1 MLLRERL
8 GKDAGVFIKQIKP
21 GHGRSPSAQPS
32 QLNPLDPLVYITW
45 YGIAFAHFAA
55 ERYEE
60 SLVWLDRSLRALPS
74 YFPAMRLKIVICAH
88 QGQMRESDKWV
99 ARLLSIAPD
108 ANLGN
113 MRLHFE
119 ASIRDRP
126 AAKGFSLAGARQ
138 GCPSDAVRAQC

>member
-74 YFPAMRLKIVICAH
+74 YFLAMRLKIVICAH

-119 ASIRDRP
+119 ASIRDPTCRERFLSGWR
-126 AAKGFSLAGARQ
+126 KAGL
-138 GCPSDAVRAQC
+138 PE